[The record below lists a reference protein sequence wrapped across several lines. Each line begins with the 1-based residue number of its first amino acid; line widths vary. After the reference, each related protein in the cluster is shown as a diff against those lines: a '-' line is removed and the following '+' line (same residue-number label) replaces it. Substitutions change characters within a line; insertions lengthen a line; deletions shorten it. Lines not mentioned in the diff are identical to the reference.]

1 MDTQKY
7 YLKPLLLSM
16 LTALYGAN
24 VTALEITNA
33 QTAEVI
39 VSTADATL
47 TVTSSGS
54 LITAAPVD
62 DGRFWSVKIESG
74 VTDAELTNEGRI
86 NCNCNASGAI
96 WNFGGMLKLDNS
108 NEILSDYQ
116 GVQNIGTI
124 TNFTNSGRIE
134 TTATS
139 EVGGGGTTV
148 LNVGDINTLNN
159 SGEIIGTFR
168 GIANNPDGTI
178 GILNN
183 TGTISATSQYGV
195 INFGNI
201 SLLSNTGTITS
212 DGLAGVYNSGT
223 ITTLANMGNITGTSD
238 NINNYSGVIGTL
250 INAQGNGN
258 ALTYRGNLPS
268 TYKIFIASPTDY
280 GQLSITSTAT
290 FAVRDLDF
298 SSLTFDIAEG
308 STLQNITYDSVISNG
323 GSLAFTG
330 TADKT
335 GTYLYDGTTW
345 DWTLV
350 FDGVNWDLGVIEG
363 PGGSANSPLTPLT
376 DATLAL
382 GNTASS
388 GAARAIDASPELL
401 ALFTGTEQQLS
412 DDVES
417 TLPGVSGGVSQMT
430 NIATNAVTG
439 VVAAR
444 QDLTRGLSS
453 GDGFMTDRHIWF
465 KPFGGWTE
473 QDSRQGVNGYDI
485 DSYGLAVG
493 FDGDVSSAWN
503 VGVALAYINSD
514 VESSLTSGSHSIDMD
529 SYMAKVY
536 ATKMIDDVTALNLQV
551 GAGVSDYDSQ
561 RRIFT
566 GDIANADYD
575 SWNLQLSAEL
585 ERSYQLNDKTVVTPY
600 IHADYSYVNVEDYS
614 ESGAG
619 ALNLNVDDDSSD
631 SLIIGAGVKGN
642 YNVSDS
648 LLLLANAGVGYDVMT
663 DRSSLTS
670 SFAGGGAQFTTEGIK
685 PDEVTYN
692 AGVGAKYSL
701 ENGTEITASYNVD
714 ARQDYTD
721 QSLSA
726 NFRFM
731 F

>member
-619 ALNLNVDDDSSD
+619 TLNLNVDDDSSD